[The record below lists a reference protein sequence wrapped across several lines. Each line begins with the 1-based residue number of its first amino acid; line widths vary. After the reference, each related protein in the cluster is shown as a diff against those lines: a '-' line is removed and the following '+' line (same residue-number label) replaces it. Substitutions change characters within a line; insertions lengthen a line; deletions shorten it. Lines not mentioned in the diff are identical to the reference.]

1 MNAPT
6 WKAAVLLTITFLAGG
21 VAGGAAVGLSS
32 RRPPWSH
39 GDRDRHGESGWL
51 DDMTVRLHLTPAQ
64 RDSIQAVLT
73 RYRPRM
79 DSIWG
84 EVRPRFET
92 LRDSIG
98 IEIRAQL
105 SPEQTTTYNDMVRRY
120 QAERHGT
127 EQR

>member
-6 WKAAVLLTITFLAGG
+6 WKAALLLTITFLAGG
-21 VAGGAAVGLSS
+21 VAGGAVVGFSS
-32 RRPPWSH
+32 RRPSWSH
-39 GDRDRHGESGWL
+39 DHDHHSENGWL
-51 DDMTVRLHLTPAQ
+51 DDMTRRLDLTPAQ
-64 RDSIQAVLT
+64 RDSIQSILS

-79 DSIWG
+79 DSVWG
-84 EVRPRFET
+84 EIRPRFET

-105 SPEQTTTYNDMVRRY
+105 TPVQTTTYNDMIRRFE
-120 QAERHGT
+120 AERHGT